1 MVEGD
6 EKSGP
11 GLVSKASA
19 NYSTTEGNI
28 KRDVHTDEIVMKSG
42 DGKRITKTV
51 TEERVTRIQDSLSPS
66 RPQNGV
72 SPAQSHGSIYGLS
85 SSTSQSSIGPA
96 STSHSSSFGLS
107 PSRGHGGLSP
117 AQSQSSLYGL
127 SSSTS
132 QTSVISGEHVGR
144 SPNRSPLMWKPPSQ
158 STSSERSSVLQEKSK
173 SYQPDINIGVESN
186 NVSSAPIAK
195 PSRLFKPTKT
205 VTVKEPTRTVT
216 VKETI
221 VVDKAAK
228 SAESKEN
235 EDPIKISEQAK
246 WEARKGP
253 ESVPKFKLENF
264 GCNTFPRS
272 YGRKQSLE
280 RVDDPRYPMFEV
292 YKPSWRAPVEN
303 VPLAPQ
309 VPPVPPKPV
318 SPVPPPMSY
327 PEENQRPAHTHF
339 PGMIR
344 PPAQN
349 FDILQLQPPPPPPPM
364 PPAMGPPPTAPKPKK
379 FRPGST
385 STPLAPEEEH
395 HHHHR
400 PDHIPVFAPKVYFAP
415 EDDSGF
421 PGSPTRSDSMNIG
434 DEHSDVS
441 SLTMT
446 TRSKLTVHVVTYLH

>member
-19 NYSTTEGNI
+19 NFSTTEGNTR
-28 KRDVHTDEIVMKSG
+28 RDVHTDEYVMKSG

-51 TEERVTRIQDSLSPS
+51 TEERVTRFQDSLSPS
-66 RPQNGV
+66 RVQGGV
-72 SPAQSHGSIYGLS
+72 SPAQSQGSIYGLS
-85 SSTSQSSIGPA
+85 SSTSQSSIGLS
-96 STSHSSSFGLS
+96 STSQSSFGLS
-107 PSRGHGGLSP
+107 PSRAQSGLSP
-117 AQSQSSLYGL
+117 AQSQGSLYGL

-132 QTSVISGEHVGR
+132 QTSVISGEHIGR
-144 SPNRSPLMWKPPSQ
+144 SPNRSPVMWKPPSQ
-158 STSSERSSVLQEKSK
+158 SPASDRSSVLQDKSK
-173 SYQPDINIGVESN
+173 SYQPNFNISVEST

-205 VTVKEPTRTVT
+205 VTVKEPAKTIT

-221 VVDKAAK
+221 VVDKPVNVGDT
-228 SAESKEN
+228 KEN
-235 EDPIKISEQAK
+235 EDPIKMSEQAK

-253 ESVPKFKLENF
+253 DTVPKFKLENF

-272 YGRKQSLE
+272 VGRRKQSLE
-280 RVDDPRYPMFEV
+280 RVEDPRYPMFEV
-292 YKPSWRAPVEN
+292 YKPSWRAPAESFS
-303 VPLAPQ
+303 LTPQ
-309 VPPVPPKPV
+309 APPVPPKPL
-318 SPVPPPMSY
+318 SPAPPSISY
-327 PEENQRPAHTHF
+327 PDENNRPDHF

-364 PPAMGPPPTAPKPKK
+364 PPALGPPTAPKPKK
-379 FRPGST
+379 FRPGSV
-385 STPLAPEEEH
+385 SMPIAHVEEH
-395 HHHHR
+395 HHHPGHV
-400 PDHIPVFAPKVYFAP
+400 PVFAPKVYFAP

-441 SLTMT
+441 SLTLAN
-446 TRSKLTVHVVTYLH
+446 RSKLEFIN